1 MTDAA
6 SMTRTVPSRRQRGM
20 TLIELIVF
28 IVVVSVGLAGVLS
41 VFNVVVKSSADPLIA
56 KQALA
61 VAEAMLEEITLKS
74 FCDPSTL
81 DISTMPATCGAHE
94 TEGGVRESFD
104 DVYDYQGYART
115 GIRHLRSDAE
125 ILPGLASYAVSVTL
139 TPNTAPTTA
148 LDRYQIDVTVTDPS
162 GQNISL
168 TGYRYHYD

>member
-1 MTDAA
+1 MTDTAA
-6 SMTRTVPSRRQRGM
+6 MPRMVQSRRQRGM
-20 TLIELIVF
+20 TLIELIIF

-41 VFNVVVKSSADPLIA
+41 VFNVVVKNSADPLIA

-81 DISTMPATCGAHE
+81 DTSTTPATCGAHE
-94 TEGGVRESFD
+94 TEGGAREAFD
-104 DVYDYQGYART
+104 DVFDYQGYART
-115 GIRHLRSDAE
+115 GIRHIRNDGE

-139 TPNTAPTTA
+139 TPNTPPTTA
-148 LDRYQIDVTVTDPS
+148 LVRYQIDVTVTDPS

-168 TGYRYHYD
+168 TGYRYHYE